1 MARTQEGRRAGGYR
15 SPLRRRHA
23 AATRQTVRA
32 AATRL
37 FTELGWAATTI
48 GAVAT
53 EAGVAVETVYAGF
66 GSKSG
71 LLTAA
76 IDAALAGDD
85 APVPLAAR
93 DEYAGLGVGDPE
105 QRIRAAAHLVASIH
119 DRSVPLLR
127 ALQEAAAS
135 DPAAAARWERYEADR
150 RTEIR
155 RGLGL
160 VLGRRAG
167 ARTLDAVWAISGPE
181 VFAKLVLDRG
191 WSVPGYERWLAG
203 TVEAIV
209 GAVRT

>member
-1 MARTQEGRRAGGYR
+1 MPKPSKT
-15 SPLRRRHA
+15 
-23 AATRQTVRA
+23 TRQTVLA

-37 FTELGWAATTI
+37 FTRLGWAATTI

-53 EAGVAVETVYAGF
+53 EADVAIETVYAGF

-71 LLTAA
+71 LLTAV
-76 IDAALAGDD
+76 IDTALAGDD
-85 APVPLAAR
+85 EPVPLADR
-93 DEYAGLGVGDPE
+93 PEYARLGPGSPQE
-105 QRIRAAAHLVASIH
+105 RMRAAAQLVAGIH

-135 DPAAAARWERYEADR
+135 DPGAAARWERYEADR

-155 RGLGL
+155 RGLEL

-167 ARTLDAVWAISGPE
+167 ERTVDAAWAISGPE

-191 WSVPGYERWLAG
+191 WPVRSYARWLAG
-203 TVEAIV
+203 SVEALV
-209 GAVRT
+209 GAART